1 VKANRLLELLLRQ
14 EARVRL
20 CLVGQAKPAASVR
33 PRPDFRQQPVTGCR
47 LDARPRELAA
57 ERSWDFRL

>member
-57 ERSWDFRL
+57 ECSWDFQL